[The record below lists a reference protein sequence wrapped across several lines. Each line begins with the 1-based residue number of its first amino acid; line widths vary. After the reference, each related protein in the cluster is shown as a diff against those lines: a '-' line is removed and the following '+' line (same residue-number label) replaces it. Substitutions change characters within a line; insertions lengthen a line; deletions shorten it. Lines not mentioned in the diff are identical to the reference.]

1 MSALIRTA
9 SPLFP
14 RNSTEML
21 TFVAIAA
28 FVFAASVTVPSVSI
42 LLLAMGVGCL
52 ILEVV
57 L

>member
-1 MSALIRTA
+1 
-9 SPLFP
+9 
-14 RNSTEML
+14 ML

-28 FVFAASVTVPSVSI
+28 FVFAGTVTVPSVS
-42 LLLAMGVGCL
+42 LLLLTAGIGCI